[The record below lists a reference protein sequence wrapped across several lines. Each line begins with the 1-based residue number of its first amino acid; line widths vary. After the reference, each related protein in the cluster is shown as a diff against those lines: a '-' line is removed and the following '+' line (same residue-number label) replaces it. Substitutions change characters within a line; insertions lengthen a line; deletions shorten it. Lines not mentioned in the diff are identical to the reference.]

1 MYRFGLPDKQA
12 LSLALEGKH
21 WGMWARVQEETE
33 NWFLHFSCEP
43 KGDLWWILQFQILW
57 IAGLPKQ
64 QKLRKR
70 PMVSI
75 NHGLFYIHETQ
86 ELISSRTASAVSG
99 DE

>member
-1 MYRFGLPDKQA
+1 V
-12 LSLALEGKH
+12 
-21 WGMWARVQEETE
+21 WAGVREETK
-33 NWFLHFSCEP
+33 NWFLHVSYEP
-43 KGDLWWILQFQILW
+43 KGDLWWILQFQIPW

-75 NHGLFYIHETQ
+75 NHGLFYIHDTQ
-86 ELISSRTASAVSG
+86 ELTSSRTALAISG